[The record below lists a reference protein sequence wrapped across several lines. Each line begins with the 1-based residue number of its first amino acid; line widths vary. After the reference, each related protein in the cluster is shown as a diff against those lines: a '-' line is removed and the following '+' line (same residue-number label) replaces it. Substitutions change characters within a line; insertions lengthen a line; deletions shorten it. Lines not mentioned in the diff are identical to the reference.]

1 MNVHFT
7 ARRAVLTPEIRD
19 YCEKRLGGLRSLS
32 GDILDVN
39 VILGVQK
46 NRSRAEIHVKAKG
59 ASLVVTE
66 ESLDMMSSLNQA
78 FDNLEKKVKK
88 EREKWRERRRRGGRE
103 RKEFVAFPE
112 TAEPE
117 KRVIRSPVFS
127 AKPLSLDEAMA
138 QFESKNREVL
148 VFRREGSERWA
159 VLFRRKDGSLG
170 LVEPE

>member
-7 ARRAVLTPEIRD
+7 ARQAVLTPEIRD
-19 YCEKRLGGLRSLS
+19 YCEKRLGSLRSLS

-46 NRSRAEIHVKAKG
+46 NRSSAEIHVKAKG

-78 FDNLEKKVKK
+78 FDNLEKKIKK
-88 EREKWRERRRRGGRE
+88 EREKWRERKRRGGRE

-112 TAEPE
+112 AAEPE
-117 KRVIRSPVFS
+117 RRVIRSPVFS
-127 AKPLSLDEAMA
+127 AKPLSLDEALV

-159 VLFRRKDGSLG
+159 VLFRRKDGNLG

>member
-7 ARRAVLTPEIRD
+7 ARQAVLTPEIRD
-19 YCEKRLGGLRSLS
+19 YCEKRLGSLRSLS
-32 GDILDVN
+32 GDIMDVN

-78 FDNLEKKVKK
+78 FDNLEKKIKK
-88 EREKWRERRRRGGRE
+88 EREKWRERKRRGGRE

-112 TAEPE
+112 TAEAE

-127 AKPLSLDEAMA
+127 AKPLSLDEALA
-138 QFESKNREVL
+138 QFESKNRDVL

-159 VLFRRKDGSLG
+159 VLFRRKDGNLG